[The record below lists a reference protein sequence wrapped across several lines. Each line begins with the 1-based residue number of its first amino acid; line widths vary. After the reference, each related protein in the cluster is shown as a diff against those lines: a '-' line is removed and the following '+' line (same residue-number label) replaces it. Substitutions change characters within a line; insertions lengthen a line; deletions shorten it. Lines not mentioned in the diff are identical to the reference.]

1 MGTSWLIA
9 AKWTLFT
16 VALILFLFREGNCQN
31 VQQSYNSVE
40 GVHYRSTRGN
50 KVCGT
55 ELTDLV
61 SFVCSNYKVK
71 AKPKRMYP
79 RQVHPKMSE

>member
-1 MGTSWLIA
+1 MGTSWLLA
-9 AKWTLFT
+9 AKWALFT

-31 VQQSYNSVE
+31 MQR
-40 GVHYRSTRGN
+40 GVHYYRTIRGNN

-61 SFVCSNYKVK
+61 AFVCANYKVK
-71 AKPKRMYP
+71 AKPKRMSP
-79 RQVHPKMSE
+79 VMRQVHPKISE